1 MIPRVPSKM
10 CWLVSVLEV
19 ILFATAVSSLCP
31 EGAFSS
37 VKESKETCITLHT
50 VGKSTK
56 VVLPHSLPPSAP
68 YLIFVI
74 FFTPAKFLENKIYTE
89 KTRKLRQ
96 NTQKI
101 ANFLLYYGKIHSILP
116 NFRVKSVKIYTGQKK
131 FTREFSWLS

>member
-1 MIPRVPSKM
+1 MLIPGVPSKM

-56 VVLPHSLPPSAP
+56 VVLPHSLTHSA
-68 YLIFVI
+68 LCITLHTVGKSTRARAARCERGAEVEDFGLRR
-74 FFTPAKFLENKIYTE
+74 KSSQMIYVAN
-89 KTRKLRQ
+89 LRY
-96 NTQKI
+96 
-101 ANFLLYYGKIHSILP
+101 AAS
-116 NFRVKSVKIYTGQKK
+116 
-131 FTREFSWLS
+131 